1 MDGSRFDR
9 SYYQRYYG
17 DARTR
22 VTSQDDT
29 SRLAR
34 FVVGYLGYL
43 GIEPRTVLDVGCGV
57 GLWKNALAPLLPRA
71 RYLGLEVS
79 EHVAKEHGWLHGSIA
94 TYRGKPVDLVIC
106 QGVLQY
112 VPDRE
117 LPAAIANLARLTGD
131 GALYLEAL
139 TRHDW
144 TENVDQSVTD
154 GAVHLRAAS
163 RYRKLLREAGLRA
176 CGGGVYLGP
185 KSPVILYEL
194 EEGRDR

>member
-9 SYYQRYYG
+9 DYYRRYYG

-22 VTSQDDT
+22 VTSVDDT
-29 SRLAR
+29 ARLAR

-43 GIEPRTVLDVGCGV
+43 GLEPRSVLDVGCGI
-57 GLWKNALAPLLPRA
+57 GLWKSALKALLPRA
-71 RYLGLEVS
+71 RYVGLEVS
-79 EHVAKEHGWLHGSIA
+79 EHVAAEHGWVHGSV
-94 TYRGKPVDLVIC
+94 TSYRGAPVDLVIC

-112 VPDRE
+112 VPDAE
-117 LPAAIANLARLTGD
+117 LPKAIASLARLSGR

-139 TRHDW
+139 TKRDW
-144 TENVDQSVTD
+144 AENADQSVTD
-154 GAVHLRAAS
+154 GAVHLRPAS
-163 RYRKLLREAGLRA
+163 RYRTLLREAGLRA

-185 KSPVILYEL
+185 KSTAVLYEL